1 MSNGTISI
9 KKRDPLLA
17 GKMMTKGFE
26 GFRYKPYKDTTGHS
40 TIGWGFNIE
49 EPHVFSELPPDVQ
62 NGIRGITKTE
72 ADAVFNQIYESSLK
86 DALNY
91 AGQDTWA
98 KLSEGQKNVLTDMAY
113 NLGAPG
119 LSKFVKMRTFLQA
132 GDYPNAAKEMKNS
145 KWYGQVGKRAKNH
158 YLQIQN

>member
-1 MSNGTISI
+1 MSGETISI
-9 KKRDPLLA
+9 KKRDPYLS

-26 GFRYKPYKDTTGHS
+26 GWRDKLYKDTAGRS
-40 TIGWGFNIE
+40 TIGYGFNME
-49 EPHVFSELPPDVQ
+49 EPGVFSQLPLDVQ
-62 NGIRGITKTE
+62 KGSRGITKAE
-72 ADAVFNQIYESSLK
+72 ADVIFDKIYDASLSSAK
-86 DALNY
+86 NY

-145 KWYGQVGKRAKNH
+145 KWYGQVGQRAKNH
-158 YLQIQN
+158 YLQIQK